1 MSKMYYNCPCGYTG
15 EVYYSAGP
23 NPSHWNCIKCSN
35 KIPGKELFLETDS
48 EKQNELLRKHT
59 T

>member
-23 NPSHWNCIKCSN
+23 NPSHWVCIKCN
-35 KIPGKELFLETDS
+35 TEIPGKELFLETDS
-48 EKQNELLRKHT
+48 NEQFKKK
-59 T
+59 